1 MVTIYFNKHE
11 ITVDNT
17 YDEIRTLIETAMSR
31 HTDWIEVSMI
41 KKRYDECE
49 NKMNETI
56 CRIAVNIQTINYVQ

>member
-17 YDEIRTLIETAMSR
+17 YDEIRTLIETAMNR

-41 KKRYDECE
+41 KRRYDECE
-49 NKMNETI
+49 NKMHESI
-56 CRIAVNIQTINYVQ
+56 SKIAVNIQTINYVK